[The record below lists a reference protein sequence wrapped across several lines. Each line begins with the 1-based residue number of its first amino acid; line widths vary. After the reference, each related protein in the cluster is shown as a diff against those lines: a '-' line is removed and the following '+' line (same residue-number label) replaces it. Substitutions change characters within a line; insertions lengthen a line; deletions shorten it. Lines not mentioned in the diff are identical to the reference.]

1 MAIRCPGCGRE
12 YDVTLFQF
20 GRTIHCT
27 CGTRVGLEQRIGP
40 PLSTTTPRFM
50 ADAMLGR
57 LARWLR
63 TLGYDTAY
71 DDAIADAELVRTAL
85 AESRH
90 ILTRDRSIPEEWR
103 VGGCLVL
110 EADRPLEQLREVI
123 RAFGL
128 ERPSRLF
135 TRCRVCNSAL
145 VPAEEADVRDHVP
158 AGVAGAG
165 AGLRSVPG
173 VPEGL
178 LGGQPHPAY
187 ASRPGRALPVPVGLN
202 ARQSHQARDEVSRR
216 TSPAAIITPVAGSRY
231 VTVGAPDLRFQRPHH
246 PTS

>member
-40 PLSTTTPRFM
+40 PLSTATPRFM
-50 ADAMLGR
+50 ADVMLGR

-71 DDAIADAELVRTAL
+71 DDAIADADLVRTAL
-85 AESRH
+85 AQNRH
-90 ILTRDRSIPEEWR
+90 ILTRDRSIPVEWR
-103 VGGCLVL
+103 VEGCLVL
-110 EADRPLEQLREVI
+110 EADRPLRQLGEVI

-145 VPAEEADVRDHVP
+145 VAAEAADVSGHVP
-158 AGVAGAG
+158 ARVLGQEQAFA
-165 AGLRSVPG
+165 RCPG
-173 VPEGL
+173 CQRVYWEGGHTRRMRAVL
-178 LGGQPHPAY
+178 DELFP
-187 ASRPGRALPVPVGLN
+187 PG
-202 ARQSHQARDEVSRR
+202 SD
-216 TSPAAIITPVAGSRY
+216 
-231 VTVGAPDLRFQRPHH
+231 
-246 PTS
+246 